1 MTTGPTTG
9 TGPDA
14 VEANG
19 RQTSGRAN
27 DNGAAPLL
35 TQAEVARRWRMSGR
49 TLERWRAE
57 SCGPVWIR
65 IGGRILYRLEDI
77 LAYED
82 RQRSDR
88 GR

>member
-1 MTTGPTTG
+1 MTQG
-9 TGPDA
+9 TDILPERPELD
-14 VEANG
+14 
-19 RQTSGRAN
+19 SRAR
-27 DNGAAPLL
+27 LV
-35 TQAEVARRWRMSGR
+35 TQAELARRWRMSGR

-57 SCGPVWIR
+57 RYGPLWIR

-88 GR
+88 VR

>member
-1 MTTGPTTG
+1 MSGGSDDG
-9 TGPDA
+9 TAGH
-14 VEANG
+14 
-19 RQTSGRAN
+19 
-27 DNGAAPLL
+27 L
-35 TQAEVARRWRMSGR
+35 TQAELARRWRMSGR

-57 SCGPVWIR
+57 RYGPAWIR

-77 LAYED
+77 LTYED